1 MSLCF
6 MFVISKMTLTEMWI
20 VLFNLIDLYLQLVNI
35 EPVIILT
42 F

>member
-1 MSLCF
+1 